1 MPTIECSRFHFIS
14 NLSLSIF
21 SLEYRSLFLWF
32 DIVFCDHYRLVSNWV
47 LFTLDHWLLW
57 HSFTDISP
65 FEFGIFYC
73 VLYRVFSISIL
84 LVRFDQYTHL
94 PFFLPQSNRTFLGNF
109 TYPFSKTLSFSLH
122 YVCIWWLFFL
132 ALFIDIS
139 PFESGIFYSALY
151 HFFLI
156 LILLVR
162 FYQNTHLP
170 FLLPQSNR
178 TLIEL
183 FQNILLLPPLRLHSH
198 INRWI
203 NSHIHPHPDT
213 QTHCSCLNWFLR
225 ISFAHIVRRT
235 ANRTSSHIHR

>member
-84 LVRFDQYTHL
+84 LVRLISILIYH
-94 PFFLPQSNRTFLGNF
+94 FLPQSNRTFLGNF

-139 PFESGIFYSALY
+139 PFKFDILYSALY
-151 HFFLI
+151 HFFSI

-170 FLLPQSNR
+170 FLLLFQSNR

-198 INRWI
+198 IN
-203 NSHIHPHPDT
+203 
-213 QTHCSCLNWFLR
+213 
-225 ISFAHIVRRT
+225 
-235 ANRTSSHIHR
+235 HRHNT